1 MSVSIK
7 LQLNQE
13 IINIDLERP
22 ELIFGITAVLYNGD
36 TNGIQSIYVPILE
49 ERVPIIKSN
58 ETRFFIPAH
67 IQEDFIYAKKNNL
80 LIKQVI
86 APYFKGIGN
95 ENVREDVKTQERHS
109 VIVVIKNDKSD
120 EYLCLD
126 CKNRDCKSFVLGGVE
141 EGETVEEAAIR
152 EVYEETGYND
162 IEITY
167 KSPFKLINH
176 FYAEYKEVNRYAKME
191 IIIGRLKSESNINIS
206 EEENKK
212 HIIKWVHKEELLN
225 FLTVNNN
232 IYAVDL
238 LFNGE
243 KAITNEGIMIN
254 SSFLDRLDSYEAREK
269 VEKLLKS

>member
-22 ELIFGITAVLYNGD
+22 EFIFGITAVLYNGD

-49 ERVPIIKSN
+49 ERVTIIKSN

-176 FYAEYKEVNRYAKME
+176 FYAEYKEVNRYATME
-191 IIIGRLKSESNINIS
+191 IIIGRLKSESNTNIS

-212 HIIKWVHKEELLN
+212 HIIKWVHEEELLN

-243 KAITNEGIMIN
+243 KAIINEGVMIN